1 MLTVRRAIFRKNF
14 SSSLL
19 CIIGPPDAGK
29 EPFEEEILS
38 VGGQVASAVV
48 TCQRL
53 GLQTKYV
60 GTVGDDDRG
69 AIQIASLREEG
80 VNIDDVQVREGSA
93 TQSAYIVI
101 DRETGERT
109 VFWRR
114 EEGLRRPRPSA
125 PAPTPRWP

>member
-1 MLTVRRAIFRKNF
+1 MATVVADMPHNF
-14 SSSLL
+14 DLVGVGLNATDTLL
-19 CIIGPPDAGK
+19 IVPQFPSYGGK
-29 EPFEEEILS
+29 ELFEEEILS

-93 TQSAYIVI
+93 TQSAMATRIASS
-101 DRETGERT
+101 
-109 VFWRR
+109 
-114 EEGLRRPRPSA
+114 SA
-125 PAPTPRWP
+125 LIASTASAC